1 MARSG
6 QRKYRLVRVA
16 AKMWSHAKEKEREVV
31 SDGPRGAERQTE
43 QTKRE
48 WRGDRKRGR
57 RERPPRRLRE
67 PRGWRRQDGGQ
78 RTAMNQQPHTAT
90 TMCKNWASQVFTT
103 VARRQQSKVAAGS
116 GLYISGAMARLLF
129 LLHLSSVYITVL
141 INASDTKTTNKGLTG
156 NDNSDISIYNNG
168 KMPIIAFQRASMT
181 FK

>member
-57 RERPPRRLRE
+57 RERPPRQLRE
-67 PRGWRRQDGGQ
+67 PRG
-78 RTAMNQQPHTAT
+78 
-90 TMCKNWASQVFTT
+90 
-103 VARRQQSKVAAGS
+103 
-116 GLYISGAMARLLF
+116 
-129 LLHLSSVYITVL
+129 
-141 INASDTKTTNKGLTG
+141 
-156 NDNSDISIYNNG
+156 
-168 KMPIIAFQRASMT
+168 
-181 FK
+181 

>member
-1 MARSG
+1 MARG
-6 QRKYRLVRVA
+6 Q
-16 AKMWSHAKEKEREVV
+16 EEREE
-31 SDGPRGAERQTE
+31 RETAEAAERATGLTQAG
-43 QTKRE
+43 
-48 WRGDRKRGR
+48 RG
-57 RERPPRRLRE
+57 
-67 PRGWRRQDGGQ
+67 
-78 RTAMNQQPHTAT
+78 AMNQQPHTAT